1 MNYIIRD
8 DKEHETTAPKVKV
21 IAPRKKFQPSYND
34 RQNRKKRVGAY
45 CRVSTDSDEQELS
58 YETQC
63 EYYENH
69 IGSHEN
75 WELVA
80 IYSDEGITGTS
91 TNKRSDFMR
100 MIDDA
105 RAGQLDMIITKS
117 ITRFARNTVDSLMY
131 LRILK
136 EYNVDVY
143 FEVENVHSLEANE
156 MLLTIL
162 SSVAQQSSEDKSE
175 SIKWGYQRQFEKGKV
190 YAANMY
196 GYKSNRGTLD
206 IIEEEAEVVREIFSK
221 YLSGMSESKIAR
233 YLTENKVP
241 KKNGSTKWDSG
252 TIGRMLQNEKY
263 SGDALLKKTFSIDF
277 LHKKRY
283 KNEGQKKMYFVE
295 NSHPAIV
302 TKEVFKAA
310 QVERTKRNM
319 KSNDEAEVVREIF
332 SKYLSGMSE
341 SKIARYLTE
350 NKVPKK
356 NGSTKWD
363 SGTIGRMLQN
373 EKYSG
378 DALLKKTFSIDF
390 LHKKRYKNEG
400 QKKMYFVEN
409 SHPAIVTKEVF
420 KAAQVERTKRNMK
433 SNDEKEVVESHHQN
447 RYSSKNPLS
456 NKIIC
461 SECGALYRR
470 AVWTKRNKEKEP
482 VWRCSNRLKNGN
494 AICPNSVTLKEKPL
508 LDALTSLI
516 NGKTKSKEKTRLEL
530 AKELSEYLNPK
541 DIIEK
546 KQKLNCELE
555 NVNSQINELLD
566 KGMLLVARGVQDES
580 QIEEHLA
587 QCYQTKQMLKKELQK
602 LDDKYNALK
611 QGRQEKLLKTL
622 EKNSNEYT
630 VMTQEDLAVFI
641 DRIIV
646 KKDKIEIETIDDQK
660 CELLLNQIS

>member
-1 MNYIIRD
+1 
-8 DKEHETTAPKVKV
+8 
-21 IAPRKKFQPSYND
+21 
-34 RQNRKKRVGAY
+34 
-45 CRVSTDSDEQELS
+45 
-58 YETQC
+58 
-63 EYYENH
+63 
-69 IGSHEN
+69 
-75 WELVA
+75 
-80 IYSDEGITGTS
+80 
-91 TNKRSDFMR
+91 MR

-105 RAGQLDMIITKS
+105 RAGKLDMIITKS

-206 IIEEEAEVVREIFSK
+206 IIEEEAKVVREIFSK

-295 NSHPAIV
+295 NSHPTIV
-302 TKEVFKAA
+302 TK
-310 QVERTKRNM
+310 Q
-319 KSNDEAEVVREIF
+319 
-332 SKYLSGMSE
+332 
-341 SKIARYLTE
+341 
-350 NKVPKK
+350 
-356 NGSTKWD
+356 
-363 SGTIGRMLQN
+363 
-373 EKYSG
+373 
-378 DALLKKTFSIDF
+378 
-390 LHKKRYKNEG
+390 
-400 QKKMYFVEN
+400 
-409 SHPAIVTKEVF
+409 VF

-470 AVWTKRNKEKEP
+470 TVWTKRNKEKEP
-482 VWRCSNRLKNGN
+482 VWRC
-494 AICPNSVTLKEKPL
+494 PNSVTLKEKPL
-508 LDALTSLI
+508 LGALTSLI

-541 DIIEK
+541 DIVEK

-555 NVNSQINELLD
+555 KVNSQINELLD

-580 QIEEHLA
+580 QIEENLA

-622 EKNSNEYT
+622 EKNSNEHT

-641 DRIIV
+641 DRIVV

-660 CELLLNQIS
+660 CELLLNN

>member
-34 RQNRKKRVGAY
+34 RQNREIRVGAY

-63 EYYENH
+63 EYYENY

-105 RAGQLDMIITKS
+105 RAGKLDMIITKS

-143 FEVENVHSLEANE
+143 FEVENVHSLGANE

-252 TIGRMLQNEKY
+252 TIGRMLQNEK
-263 SGDALLKKTFSIDF
+263 
-277 LHKKRY
+277 
-283 KNEGQKKMYFVE
+283 
-295 NSHPAIV
+295 
-302 TKEVFKAA
+302 
-310 QVERTKRNM
+310 
-319 KSNDEAEVVREIF
+319 
-332 SKYLSGMSE
+332 
-341 SKIARYLTE
+341 
-350 NKVPKK
+350 
-356 NGSTKWD
+356 
-363 SGTIGRMLQN
+363 
-373 EKYSG
+373 
-378 DALLKKTFSIDF
+378 
-390 LHKKRYKNEG
+390 
-400 QKKMYFVEN
+400 
-409 SHPAIVTKEVF
+409 
-420 KAAQVERTKRNMK
+420 
-433 SNDEKEVVESHHQN
+433 
-447 RYSSKNPLS
+447 
-456 NKIIC
+456 
-461 SECGALYRR
+461 
-470 AVWTKRNKEKEP
+470 
-482 VWRCSNRLKNGN
+482 
-494 AICPNSVTLKEKPL
+494 
-508 LDALTSLI
+508 
-516 NGKTKSKEKTRLEL
+516 
-530 AKELSEYLNPK
+530 
-541 DIIEK
+541 
-546 KQKLNCELE
+546 
-555 NVNSQINELLD
+555 
-566 KGMLLVARGVQDES
+566 
-580 QIEEHLA
+580 
-587 QCYQTKQMLKKELQK
+587 
-602 LDDKYNALK
+602 
-611 QGRQEKLLKTL
+611 
-622 EKNSNEYT
+622 
-630 VMTQEDLAVFI
+630 
-641 DRIIV
+641 
-646 KKDKIEIETIDDQK
+646 
-660 CELLLNQIS
+660 

>member
-1 MNYIIRD
+1 MCISFGLIFCTKNEILSTKAACPFSKRRRRVMKKMTRRRITALFMAVLMVVGILPLSMLTGIFSSKAQARTVTASIDLSKGLKAGTVYGDESIVKLEVLID
-8 DKEHETTAPKVKV
+8 MPVKEGSGATVEGVKYDAFIQQPKVNPK
-21 IAPRKKFQPSYND
+21 PN
-34 RQNRKKRVGAY
+34 NGA
-45 CRVSTDSDEQELS
+45 VPTEGAAFKM
-58 YETQC
+58 TA
-63 EYYENH
+63 
-69 IGSHEN
+69 
-75 WELVA
+75 VA
-80 IYSDEGITGTS
+80 D
-91 TNKRSDFMR
+91 
-100 MIDDA
+100 
-105 RAGQLDMIITKS
+105 
-117 ITRFARNTVDSLMY
+117 
-131 LRILK
+131 
-136 EYNVDVY
+136 
-143 FEVENVHSLEANE
+143 
-156 MLLTIL
+156 
-162 SSVAQQSSEDKSE
+162 
-175 SIKWGYQRQFEKGKV
+175 
-190 YAANMY
+190 
-196 GYKSNRGTLD
+196 
-206 IIEEEAEVVREIFSK
+206 
-221 YLSGMSESKIAR
+221 SKI
-233 YLTENKVP
+233 
-241 KKNGSTKWDSG
+241 
-252 TIGRMLQNEKY
+252 
-263 SGDALLKKTFSIDF
+263 TF
-277 LHKKRY
+277 
-283 KNEGQKKMYFVE
+283 
-295 NSHPAIV
+295 V
-302 TKEVFKAA
+302 TKAA
-310 QVERTKRNM
+310 
-319 KSNDEAEVVREIF
+319 
-332 SKYLSGMSE
+332 SG
-341 SKIARYLTE
+341 
-350 NKVPKK
+350 
-356 NGSTKWD
+356 
-363 SGTIGRMLQN
+363 
-373 EKYSG
+373 
-378 DALLKKTFSIDF
+378 
-390 LHKKRYKNEG
+390 
-400 QKKMYFVEN
+400 KKMYFVEN

-482 VWRCSNRLKNGN
+482 VWRCSNRLKNGK

-508 LDALTSLI
+508 MDALTSLI

-622 EKNSNEYT
+622 EKNSNEHT

-641 DRIIV
+641 DRIVV

>member
-34 RQNRKKRVGAY
+34 RQNREIRVGAY

-63 EYYENH
+63 EYYENY

-75 WELVA
+75 WELIA

-105 RAGQLDMIITKS
+105 RAGKLDMIITKS

-277 LHKKRY
+277 LH
-283 KNEGQKKMYFVE
+283 N
-295 NSHPAIV
+295 
-302 TKEVFKAA
+302 
-310 QVERTKRNM
+310 
-319 KSNDEAEVVREIF
+319 
-332 SKYLSGMSE
+332 
-341 SKIARYLTE
+341 
-350 NKVPKK
+350 
-356 NGSTKWD
+356 
-363 SGTIGRMLQN
+363 
-373 EKYSG
+373 
-378 DALLKKTFSIDF
+378 
-390 LHKKRYKNEG
+390 KRYKNEG

-433 SNDEKEVVESHHQN
+433 SNDEKEVVESQHQN

-482 VWRCSNRLKNGN
+482 VWRCSNRLKNGK

-508 LDALTSLI
+508 MDALTSLI

-622 EKNSNEYT
+622 EKNSNEHT

-641 DRIIV
+641 DRIVV

>member
-34 RQNRKKRVGAY
+34 RQNRKIRVGAY

-63 EYYENH
+63 EYYENY

-75 WELVA
+75 WELIA

-105 RAGQLDMIITKS
+105 RAGKLDMIITKS

-233 YLTENKVP
+233 YLTENKIP

-295 NSHPAIV
+295 NSHPAIIE
-302 TKEVFKAA
+302 KEVFA
-310 QVERTKRNM
+310 QAEKLIGQKRLTGSVHSVYPLSKKLVCGVCGTVFRRKTSGREFDTTTWVCRAHYLNTEKCPMKPVTETEIHRAFCFLYNKLLLHKTVILEGLLQDLQEIKRRDQCSHPDVIMINRELLESLKQVHFLTQLHSKGVISADIYLERRTALDKKTTELQKKLLSSQQTNKLDEVIGQTEKLLSILYERTK
-319 KSNDEAEVVREIF
+319 F
-332 SKYLSGMSE
+332 
-341 SKIARYLTE
+341 
-350 NKVPKK
+350 
-356 NGSTKWD
+356 
-363 SGTIGRMLQN
+363 
-373 EKYSG
+373 
-378 DALLKKTFSIDF
+378 
-390 LHKKRYKNEG
+390 
-400 QKKMYFVEN
+400 
-409 SHPAIVTKEVF
+409 
-420 KAAQVERTKRNMK
+420 
-433 SNDEKEVVESHHQN
+433 
-447 RYSSKNPLS
+447 
-456 NKIIC
+456 
-461 SECGALYRR
+461 
-470 AVWTKRNKEKEP
+470 
-482 VWRCSNRLKNGN
+482 
-494 AICPNSVTLKEKPL
+494 
-508 LDALTSLI
+508 
-516 NGKTKSKEKTRLEL
+516 
-530 AKELSEYLNPK
+530 
-541 DIIEK
+541 
-546 KQKLNCELE
+546 
-555 NVNSQINELLD
+555 
-566 KGMLLVARGVQDES
+566 
-580 QIEEHLA
+580 
-587 QCYQTKQMLKKELQK
+587 
-602 LDDKYNALK
+602 
-611 QGRQEKLLKTL
+611 
-622 EKNSNEYT
+622 
-630 VMTQEDLAVFI
+630 
-641 DRIIV
+641 
-646 KKDKIEIETIDDQK
+646 
-660 CELLLNQIS
+660 

>member
-34 RQNRKKRVGAY
+34 RQNRKIRVGAY

-63 EYYENH
+63 EYYENY

-105 RAGQLDMIITKS
+105 RAGKLDMIITKS

-319 KSNDEAEVVREIF
+319 KSNDEKDVEAAKNMMFKNITQDNWVWNVAWWNDPVYLGQYPKEGLEALAAYLPEITSEDMELIHQPLDFIGMNIYNGQMVSADDQTSWKLEERYIGFPQTGMKWPITPEVLYWAPKFLCE
-332 SKYLSGMSE
+332 
-341 SKIARYLTE
+341 RYKKPIYITE
-350 NKVPKK
+350 NGLASPDMIAADGKIHDE
-356 NGSTKWD
+356 NR
-363 SGTIGRMLQN
+363 I
-373 EKYSG
+373 
-378 DALLKKTFSIDF
+378 AF
-390 LHKKRYKNEG
+390 LDQYLHYYRKASDEDIPVAG
-400 QKKMYFVEN
+400 YFVWSLMDNFEW
-409 SHPAIVTKEVF
+409 AFGYTERFGIVYVDYTS
-420 KAAQVERTKRNMK
+420 QERTIKESGK
-433 SNDEKEVVESHHQN
+433 WYKKVIGSNGE
-447 RYSSKNPLS
+447 
-456 NKIIC
+456 II
-461 SECGALYRR
+461 
-470 AVWTKRNKEKEP
+470 K
-482 VWRCSNRLKNGN
+482 
-494 AICPNSVTLKEKPL
+494 
-508 LDALTSLI
+508 
-516 NGKTKSKEKTRLEL
+516 
-530 AKELSEYLNPK
+530 
-541 DIIEK
+541 
-546 KQKLNCELE
+546 
-555 NVNSQINELLD
+555 
-566 KGMLLVARGVQDES
+566 
-580 QIEEHLA
+580 
-587 QCYQTKQMLKKELQK
+587 
-602 LDDKYNALK
+602 
-611 QGRQEKLLKTL
+611 
-622 EKNSNEYT
+622 
-630 VMTQEDLAVFI
+630 
-641 DRIIV
+641 
-646 KKDKIEIETIDDQK
+646 
-660 CELLLNQIS
+660 

>member
-21 IAPRKKFQPSYND
+21 IAPRKKFQLSYND
-34 RQNRKKRVGAY
+34 RQNRKIRVGAY

-63 EYYENH
+63 EYYENY

-105 RAGQLDMIITKS
+105 RAGKLDMIITKS

-319 KSNDEAEVVREIF
+319 KSNDDAQ
-332 SKYLSGMSE
+332 KY
-341 SKIARYLTE
+341 R
-350 NKVPKK
+350 
-356 NGSTKWD
+356 
-363 SGTIGRMLQN
+363 
-373 EKYSG
+373 
-378 DALLKKTFSIDF
+378 LL
-390 LHKKRYKNEG
+390 
-400 QKKMYFVEN
+400 
-409 SHPAIVTKEVF
+409 
-420 KAAQVERTKRNMK
+420 
-433 SNDEKEVVESHHQN
+433 
-447 RYSSKNPLS
+447 
-456 NKIIC
+456 
-461 SECGALYRR
+461 
-470 AVWTKRNKEKEP
+470 
-482 VWRCSNRLKNGN
+482 
-494 AICPNSVTLKEKPL
+494 
-508 LDALTSLI
+508 
-516 NGKTKSKEKTRLEL
+516 
-530 AKELSEYLNPK
+530 
-541 DIIEK
+541 
-546 KQKLNCELE
+546 
-555 NVNSQINELLD
+555 
-566 KGMLLVARGVQDES
+566 
-580 QIEEHLA
+580 
-587 QCYQTKQMLKKELQK
+587 
-602 LDDKYNALK
+602 
-611 QGRQEKLLKTL
+611 
-622 EKNSNEYT
+622 
-630 VMTQEDLAVFI
+630 
-641 DRIIV
+641 
-646 KKDKIEIETIDDQK
+646 
-660 CELLLNQIS
+660 

>member
-34 RQNRKKRVGAY
+34 RQNRKIRVGAY

-63 EYYENH
+63 EYYENY

-105 RAGQLDMIITKS
+105 RAGKLDMIITKS

-196 GYKSNRGTLD
+196 GYRSNRGTLD

-310 QVERTKRNM
+310 Q
-319 KSNDEAEVVREIF
+319 A
-332 SKYLSGMSE
+332 
-341 SKIARYLTE
+341 
-350 NKVPKK
+350 
-356 NGSTKWD
+356 
-363 SGTIGRMLQN
+363 
-373 EKYSG
+373 
-378 DALLKKTFSIDF
+378 
-390 LHKKRYKNEG
+390 
-400 QKKMYFVEN
+400 
-409 SHPAIVTKEVF
+409 
-420 KAAQVERTKRNMK
+420 ERTKRNMK

-482 VWRCSNRLKNGN
+482 VWRCSNRLKNGKV
-494 AICPNSVTLKEKPL
+494 ICPNSVTLKEKPL

-587 QCYQTKQMLKKELQK
+587 QCYQTKQMLKNELQK

-622 EKNSNEYT
+622 ERNSNEHT
-630 VMTQEDLAVFI
+630 VMTQEDLVVFI
-641 DRIIV
+641 DRIVV
-646 KKDKIEIETIDDQK
+646 KKDKIEIETIDNQK

>member
-1 MNYIIRD
+1 MNYIIKD

-34 RQNRKKRVGAY
+34 RQNRKIRVGAY

-63 EYYENH
+63 EYYENY

-75 WELVA
+75 WELIA

-105 RAGQLDMIITKS
+105 RAGKLDMIITKS

-196 GYKSNRGTLD
+196 GYRSNRGTLD
-206 IIEEEAEVVREIFSK
+206 IIEE
-221 YLSGMSESKIAR
+221 
-233 YLTENKVP
+233 
-241 KKNGSTKWDSG
+241 
-252 TIGRMLQNEKY
+252 
-263 SGDALLKKTFSIDF
+263 
-277 LHKKRY
+277 
-283 KNEGQKKMYFVE
+283 
-295 NSHPAIV
+295 
-302 TKEVFKAA
+302 
-310 QVERTKRNM
+310 
-319 KSNDEAEVVREIF
+319 EAEVVREIF

-461 SECGALYRR
+461 SECGALYR
-470 AVWTKRNKEKEP
+470 
-482 VWRCSNRLKNGN
+482 
-494 AICPNSVTLKEKPL
+494 

-622 EKNSNEYT
+622 ERNSNEHT

-641 DRIIV
+641 DRIVV